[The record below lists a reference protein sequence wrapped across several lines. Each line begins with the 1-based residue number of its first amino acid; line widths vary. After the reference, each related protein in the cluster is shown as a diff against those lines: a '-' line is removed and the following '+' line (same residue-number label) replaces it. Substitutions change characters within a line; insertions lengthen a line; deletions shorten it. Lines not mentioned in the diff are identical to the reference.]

1 MRLHRLAVTAF
12 GPFGATQ
19 KIDFDELSA
28 AGLFLLH
35 GPTGAGKT
43 SVLDAVCYALYGQV
57 PGARQGN
64 GLSLRS
70 DHAEPLTPTEVVL
83 EFTVGERRLEI
94 TRRPEQ
100 PRPKKR
106 GTGMTR
112 EKAQTLLREYAPA
125 AAPASASEPGQWK
138 ALSRSHQE
146 IGEEMGQLLG
156 MSREQFCQVV
166 LLPQGDFARF
176 LRADELARG
185 KLLGKLFDTGR
196 FAAVEERLAELRRSV
211 EKRVAT
217 GDERLLALAHRMA
230 QAAGRT
236 TELDGHPLPEPTPG
250 EPGLA
255 DAVLEWA
262 AVARTGARERR
273 DIALFAVRAA
283 EAAHDAAQ
291 RAADATRERA
301 ELQRRHAEARRRAD
315 DLERQRPD
323 HDRLRELLERA
334 RAADAVVPALDLRT
348 AAARDHHTA
357 ETTERQARARLTA
370 EPGLAATA
378 LAAIPDIPD
387 QRTHAGPAAT
397 SEAPLPA
404 QVAASPEEAAPNA
417 GAQGAR
423 AGAAPDEDTAYD
435 AQGRMSSGEA
445 GASEPPGPVDAQ
457 SVRAGRTGTGEPG
470 LDAPGLAQDTVAR
483 TGPVTDG
490 PGGSGQAAAE
500 SGTGGEGTAAGTPD
514 QELPLVA
521 GAPGVPPQAPGAVP
535 SAGGGASGAR
545 VIGRVTAA
553 GNGAADERAGDGQ
566 AGSGTGT
573 PGTVPAPSGEAAT
586 SGVPSRGAGSGG
598 PGARGRGVSRTGP
611 TGDGDAVTEACG
623 ASSWASGP
631 TSCGH
636 GAPHSGAAGLIGP
649 RAGRGKAAAG
659 PTGASDAPY
668 GERDRRADPYVSGPS
683 AVLGE
688 ADAEWLGRV
697 ERRVRE
703 ELGALGAARRG
714 EARAEAVVG
723 EIGALDREARADD
736 EAIEEAAEW
745 LAGWEETHRAHQR
758 RVEAAQEAV
767 NRAEQLGGRIE
778 PAERRLEAARRRDR
792 LAGQE
797 RQAREELW
805 RAREG
810 ATAARQNW
818 LDLKEARLRGIAAE
832 LAAGLRAGEPCAVCG
847 ATEHPG
853 PARPGAGHV
862 DRTAE
867 EAALADYQRA
877 EEVREEAERTRNA
890 LREAHAG
897 AEATAEGEDAAELD
911 RTLAELRATYAEAR
925 DAASDGH
932 AAREALDRA
941 EAEHARRTAQRQ
953 EAERRAAARTSR
965 RETLARERA
974 ALLAELEQARGA
986 DATVAERAARLERQA
1001 GLLARAAEAAR
1012 AADAAASRLK
1022 EADARL
1028 ADAAYRAG
1036 FETPEQAAEAVLPPD
1051 RQRGARRRLDAWQT
1065 ELAAAEAE
1073 LSDARVLAAAQAP
1086 PADPAAAQTAAD
1098 AATRA
1103 LREVSAADA
1112 AARTRCEDL
1121 DALSAQAVAD
1131 ARGLAPLRAEH
1142 DRIARLASLAAGTS
1156 TDNERRMRLEAYVLA
1171 ARLEQVAAAASAR
1184 LRHMSSGR
1192 YTLVHSDA
1200 RSGGRGRSGLGLHV
1214 IDAWTGSERD
1224 TATLSGG
1231 ETFSASLALALGL
1244 ADVVTDEAGGV
1255 RLDTLFIDEGFG
1267 SLDEQTLDEV
1277 MDVLD
1282 SLRERDRTVGIV
1294 SHVADLR
1301 RRIPAQ
1307 LEVVKG
1313 REGSAVRHRT
1323 AAAL

>member
-19 KIDFDELSA
+19 EIDFAELSA

-57 PGARQGN
+57 PGARQGS

-83 EFTVGERRLEI
+83 EFTVGGRRLEI

-112 EKAQTLLREYAPA
+112 EKAQTLLREYSRSA
-125 AAPASASEPGQWK
+125 AGAASGAGEWK

-146 IGEEMGQLLG
+146 IGEEIGQLLG

-196 FAAVEERLAELRRSV
+196 FAAVEERLGELRRAA
-211 EKRVAT
+211 EKRVAA

-236 TELDGHPLPEPTPG
+236 TELDGYPLPEPAPG

-262 AVARTGARERR
+262 AIARTGARERR
-273 DIALFAVRAA
+273 DIALSAVRAA

-291 RAADATRERA
+291 RAADADRERA
-301 ELQRRHAEARRRAD
+301 GLQRRHTEARRRAD
-315 DLERQRPD
+315 DLERRRPD

-334 RAADAVVPALDLRT
+334 RAADAVAPALDLRT
-348 AAARDHHTA
+348 AAARDHRTA
-357 ETTERQARARLTA
+357 ETAERQARARLSA
-370 EPGLAATA
+370 EPGLATIAE
-378 LAAIPDIPD
+378 IPD
-387 QRTHAGPAAT
+387 QRTSPGPGPSDHDSAAPGVPPPARGTAPDSPAPARPGVVGPPGGVPSQAAPSGEGVGVSDRRAVAGSGAVGDAGRGGAVGVSDSASPGVVGPSGVPLQAAPSGEGVSVSERRAIAGSGAEGARCGDAAGVPGSAPFGPAGPAD
-397 SEAPLPA
+397 
-404 QVAASPEEAAPNA
+404 ASSQGPDAERADRR

-423 AGAAPDEDTAYD
+423 SGA
-435 AQGRMSSGEA
+435 EA
-445 GASEPPGPVDAQ
+445 AVTGASGVSSEAV
-457 SVRAGRTGTGEPG
+457 GRTASG
-470 LDAPGLAQDTVAR
+470 AH
-483 TGPVTDG
+483 
-490 PGGSGQAAAE
+490 GG
-500 SGTGGEGTAAGTPD
+500 GTAAGP
-514 QELPLVA
+514 A
-521 GAPGVPPQAPGAVP
+521 GV
-535 SAGGGASGAR
+535 R
-545 VIGRVTAA
+545 DGRVDSHAAPTA
-553 GNGAADERAGDGQ
+553 
-566 AGSGTGT
+566 TT
-573 PGTVPAPSGEAAT
+573 TLPATLA
-586 SGVPSRGAGSGG
+586 
-598 PGARGRGVSRTGP
+598 
-611 TGDGDAVTEACG
+611 
-623 ASSWASGP
+623 
-631 TSCGH
+631 
-636 GAPHSGAAGLIGP
+636 
-649 RAGRGKAAAG
+649 
-659 PTGASDAPY
+659 
-668 GERDRRADPYVSGPS
+668 
-683 AVLGE
+683 E

-714 EARAEAVVG
+714 EARAKAVAA
-723 EIGALDREARADD
+723 EIAALDREARADE

-745 LAGWEETHRAHQR
+745 LAGWEESHRAHQR
-758 RVEAAQEAV
+758 RIEAAQEAAT
-767 NRAEQLGGRIE
+767 RAEQLGGRIE
-778 PAERRLEAARRRDR
+778 PAERRLEAARQRDR
-792 LAGQE
+792 LAGRE
-797 RQAREELW
+797 RQAREALL

-810 ATAARQNW
+810 AAAARQNW
-818 LDLKEARLRGIAAE
+818 LDLKERRLRGIAAE
-832 LAAGLRAGEPCAVCG
+832 LAAGLRPGEPCAVCG
-847 ATEHPG
+847 ATEHPS

-877 EEVREEAERTRNA
+877 EEAREEAERARNA
-890 LREAHAG
+890 LREARAG
-897 AEATAEGEDAAELD
+897 AEATAEGEDADGLD
-911 RTLAELRATYAEAR
+911 RTLAGLRAAYAEAR
-925 DAASDGH
+925 DAAADGH

-941 EAEHARRTAQRQ
+941 EREHARRTAQRQ
-953 EAERRAAARTSR
+953 EAERRAAARTSH
-965 RETLARERA
+965 REALVRERA

-1001 GLLARAAEAAR
+1001 GLLAHAAEAAR
-1012 AADAAASRLK
+1012 NAEAAADRLK

-1051 RQRGARRRLDAWQT
+1051 RQREARRRLDAWQT
-1065 ELAAAEAE
+1065 ESAAVAAE
-1073 LSDARVLAAAQAP
+1073 LSDPRVLAAAQAP
-1086 PADPAAAQTAAD
+1086 PADPAAAQAAAD

-1112 AARTRCEDL
+1112 AARTRCEEL

-1131 ARGLAPLRAEH
+1131 ARRLAPLRAEH
-1142 DRIARLASLAAGTS
+1142 DRIARLAALAAGTS
-1156 TDNERRMRLEAYVLA
+1156 ADNERRMRLEAYVLA

-1231 ETFSASLALALGL
+1231 ETFFASLALALGL

-1307 LEVVKG
+1307 LEVVKD
-1313 REGSAVRHRT
+1313 RAGSAVRHRT
-1323 AAAL
+1323 AAAR